1 MAADRGNHDAN
12 TADDSGAVLSARRSR
27 LTVLLS
33 NEDVAACVTMTDCIE
48 AVRRTYVASLSNRSG
63 FRSRSTFWTPLGPG
77 MRHNL
82 ASLEGVGMDEGVAAI
97 RIRSDVNATS
107 GSGGLERDDKYAG
120 RPGLFCGLVLLFD
133 LTTGEPLAILNDGLL
148 QQMRV
153 AATSAIAAN
162 HMALADSRILGLIGS
177 GYQAHAHAQAFV
189 SSHPIEQIYI
199 FSPTPERRQQLADE
213 LGNELDVQVAPVDSV
228 SAILSSADIVA
239 TCTNARSPVFDNDEL
254 RPGTHLTSV
263 RHWAEIDSSI
273 FDKARVVLHQDG
285 EEQDI
290 VLGTEKERG
299 ESYSPSSTRTPHP
312 PGLATLADL
321 IGGNAVGRSSSD
333 ELTYFLNNRGTG
345 LQFVAVGALAY
356 RAALQ
361 LGLGRDLPTDWFL
374 QSTSS

>member
-1 MAADRGNHDAN
+1 
-12 TADDSGAVLSARRSR
+12 
-27 LTVLLS
+27 LTLLLS
-33 NEDVAACVTMTDCIE
+33 NEDVAACVTMGDCIE
-48 AVRRTYVASLSNRSG
+48 AVARTYVASLSNRSG

-77 MRHNL
+77 RRHNL

-107 GSGGLERDDKYAG
+107 GSGGLEQDNKYAS
-120 RPGLFCGLVLLFD
+120 RPGLFCGLILLFD

-162 HMALADSRILGLIGS
+162 HMARSDSRTLGLIGS
-177 GYQAHAHAQAFV
+177 GYQARAHAQAFV
-189 SSHPIEQIYI
+189 SSHPIEQIYV
-199 FSPTPERRQQLADE
+199 FSPRPERRQRLAEE
-213 LGNELDVQVAPVDSV
+213 LGDELDVEVESVDSV
-228 SAILSSADIVA
+228 SAILRSADIVA
-239 TCTNARSPVFDNDEL
+239 TCTNARAPVLDNEEL

-263 RHWAEIDSSI
+263 RHWAEIDPSI
-273 FDKARVVLHQDG
+273 FDEARVVLHQDG

-290 VLGTEKERG
+290 VLGTEEERRK
-299 ESYSPSSTRTPHP
+299 SHSPSSTRTPHP
-312 PGLATLADL
+312 PGLPTLIDL
-321 IGGNAVGRSSSD
+321 IGEKAVGRSTSD

-356 RAALQ
+356 REALQ
-361 LGLGRDLPTDWFL
+361 RGLGRDLPTEWFL